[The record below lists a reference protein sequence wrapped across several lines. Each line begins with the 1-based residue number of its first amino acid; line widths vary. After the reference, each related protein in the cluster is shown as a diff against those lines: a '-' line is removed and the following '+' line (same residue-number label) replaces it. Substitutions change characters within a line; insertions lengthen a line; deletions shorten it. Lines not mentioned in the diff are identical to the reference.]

1 MLLTLYYMAATW
13 IQSYKLRSV
22 SAKLSKFINDQM
34 SIVFFNVQDD
44 VNGKLPNS
52 YHKPR
57 ISGFLYF
64 YKILFNIDFCVF
76 FFNILR

>member
-34 SIVFFNVQDD
+34 SVVFFNVQDD
-44 VNGKLPNS
+44 VNGKLQTFHIPV
-52 YHKPR
+52 R
-57 ISGFLYF
+57 IVRLQSNYLF
-64 YKILFNIDFCVF
+64 YQHCKMVVIF
-76 FFNILR
+76 